1 MTLNGTLFAQAINF
15 FIAYVLLRWLYFKPA
30 IAQIKQ
36 EEESTTDVKNIIS
49 ERSLAIERKQQQQKE
64 HWLACQQ
71 YCQEQMPSIAKPDFL
86 MFAVDTPAIEQF
98 VCDEIK
104 LKQLSNMVTDVLAQ
118 RIDHVS

>member
-1 MTLNGTLFAQAINF
+1 MTLNGTLVAQAINF

-49 ERSLAIERKQQQQKE
+49 ERDLAIKRKQQQQKE
-64 HWLACQQ
+64 YWLACQQ
-71 YCQEQMPSIAKPDFL
+71 YCKEQMPSIRKPDFL
-86 MFAVDTPAIEQF
+86 AFVADAPVIEQL
-98 VCDEIK
+98 VCDETE
-104 LKQLSNMVTDVLAQ
+104 LKQLSNVVTDVLVQ